1 MAQHAKKAPPS
12 RQSVAYDYARV
23 LPRQEEQNQ
32 PMQVHKGK
40 ARPKVPYGK
49 YTAIVCVV
57 FAALL
62 VIVFN
67 YMKVT
72 ELTRQ
77 NADLK
82 AQLEELESDGNA
94 LDAKKEQIF
103 NLTYV
108 ENRAKNAL
116 GMMKSDKSQLEY
128 VDLSEG
134 DSVEIPEEE
143 TQYPAFLRGL
153 IKSFNAVVEYL
164 N

>member
-67 YMKVT
+67 
-72 ELTRQ
+72 
-77 NADLK
+77 
-82 AQLEELESDGNA
+82 
-94 LDAKKEQIF
+94 I
-103 NLTYV
+103 
-108 ENRAKNAL
+108 
-116 GMMKSDKSQLEY
+116 
-128 VDLSEG
+128 
-134 DSVEIPEEE
+134 
-143 TQYPAFLRGL
+143 
-153 IKSFNAVVEYL
+153 
-164 N
+164 

>member
-32 PMQVHKGK
+32 PMQVHKG
-40 ARPKVPYGK
+40 
-49 YTAIVCVV
+49 VV

-108 ENRAKNAL
+108 EDRAKNAL

>member
-62 VIVFN
+62 VI
-67 YMKVT
+67 
-72 ELTRQ
+72 
-77 NADLK
+77 
-82 AQLEELESDGNA
+82 EELESDGNA

-108 ENRAKNAL
+108 EDRAKNAL

>member
-1 MAQHAKKAPPS
+1 MAQHAKRRRPP

-40 ARPKVPYGK
+40 ARGPVPYGK

-67 YMKVT
+67 YRKVT

-82 AQLEELESDGNA
+82 AQLEELESDATRPGCQKGTDLQ
-94 LDAKKEQIF
+94 LDLCGRPGEKTRWA
-103 NLTYV
+103 
-108 ENRAKNAL
+108 
-116 GMMKSDKSQLEY
+116 
-128 VDLSEG
+128 
-134 DSVEIPEEE
+134 
-143 TQYPAFLRGL
+143 
-153 IKSFNAVVEYL
+153 
-164 N
+164 

>member
-40 ARPKVPYGK
+40 ARPKGPYGK

-108 ENRAKNAL
+108 EDRAKNAL

>member
-94 LDAKKEQIF
+94 LED
-103 NLTYV
+103 
-108 ENRAKNAL
+108 RAKNAL